1 MLLLNYVT
9 LLTFYCIFTIKM
21 LEYLQYVIERKYFKG
36 IRCTNMSK
44 KYERINKLI
53 QILKEC
59 QGASVKELS
68 DKFNVS
74 EMTIRRDL
82 YILIRQNIVINQYG
96 AFFYNEENQKAMENL
111 DDKYALDNAVT
122 SNVDKKMRIGS
133 FAASLVC
140 ENDILIIDTGST
152 TEFLANGLASNLKAT
167 VLCYNRNILNHLV
180 DKQNISIIFAGG
192 YYHENTEM
200 FESVEGLSLIS
211 HTRANKVFISAAGV
225 HETLGVTC
233 ANNYE
238 IATKQAIFKSGVE
251 KILLIDSSKFSI
263 VKSAYFANIE
273 DFDQIITDHDINS
286 EWIQQIQSKNIKL
299 HIV

>member
-1 MLLLNYVT
+1 
-9 LLTFYCIFTIKM
+9 
-21 LEYLQYVIERKYFKG
+21 
-36 IRCTNMSK
+36 MSK